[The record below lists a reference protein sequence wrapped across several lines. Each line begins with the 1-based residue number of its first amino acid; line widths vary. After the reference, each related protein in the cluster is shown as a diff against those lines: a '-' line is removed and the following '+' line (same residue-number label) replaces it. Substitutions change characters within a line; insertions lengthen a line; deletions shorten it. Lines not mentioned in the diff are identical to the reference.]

1 MTARLPRQERLH
13 SCSWHLVKTEFS
25 HILLRKK
32 PAARHL
38 FQPLVFSFVSIIN
51 VQTNRLPKKFKAAL
65 QKRHPITLINSRDH
79 YSRSKYTTQV
89 LFSHTHGLFSGFL
102 RCKNSCRNPF
112 KIRQLLREVGY
123 WVVRSFLLA
132 NIPSVRV
139 SEKLFI
145 YLHNYS
151 IGGIG
156 GITTNI
162 DFNSSIVPAL
172 THSDIPFFHTKLSAL
187 N

>member
-1 MTARLPRQERLH
+1 LALD
-13 SCSWHLVKTEFS
+13 KTEYV

-65 QKRHPITLINSRDH
+65 QKRHPITLNNSRDH

-112 KIRQLLREVGY
+112 KIRQLLREV
-123 WVVRSFLLA
+123 
-132 NIPSVRV
+132 
-139 SEKLFI
+139 
-145 YLHNYS
+145 
-151 IGGIG
+151 
-156 GITTNI
+156 
-162 DFNSSIVPAL
+162 
-172 THSDIPFFHTKLSAL
+172 
-187 N
+187 